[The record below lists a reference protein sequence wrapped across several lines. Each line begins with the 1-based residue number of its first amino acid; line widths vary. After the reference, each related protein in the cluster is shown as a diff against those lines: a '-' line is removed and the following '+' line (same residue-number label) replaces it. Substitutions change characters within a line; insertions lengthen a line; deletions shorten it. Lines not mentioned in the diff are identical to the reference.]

1 MPKCDHHVATA
12 MQVHEIMSSPVV
24 TVPPDDTLHEA
35 VGTMLEHSVGSAIVV
50 SDALEGI
57 ITRSDALRVA
67 YYERAPL
74 TDLPVAAGMSSDLVT
89 IDASKAVR
97 TALRTMETHDIKKL
111 PVVRDFD
118 LVGIITMSD
127 IARHKPEEAQE
138 IQQQIERRDEWT

>member
-1 MPKCDHHVATA
+1 
-12 MQVHEIMSSPVV
+12 MQVHEIMSAPVV

-35 VGTMLEHSVGSAIVV
+35 VGTMLDRRVGSAVV
-50 SDALEGI
+50 VDGALEGI

-67 YYERAPL
+67 YHKRAPL
-74 TDLPVAAGMSSDLVT
+74 TELTVAAGMSSDLVT
-89 IDASKAVR
+89 VDATKSVR

-111 PVVRDFD
+111 PVVRDLD

-127 IARHKPEEAQE
+127 IARHKPEEARE